1 MISFSPMKNFRLII
15 ALAIALLAV
24 GTVSTQAQT
33 KVASVDMKKL
43 FNGYW
48 KTKQAETL
56 LDKDKADARK
66 DLKDMA
72 DGIDKAQADY
82 KALLDQAEDQAIS
95 SDARDKLKQ
104 SAADKAKEI
113 NSSKVA
119 YEQFQRQ
126 VEASLADKSQR
137 MSANIVGEIQK
148 AVSDK
153 AKLGGYAF
161 VVNSANPEAVVY
173 ASPDNDITDS
183 VLSQINAGAP
193 VDVST
198 PASNSLDFKV
208 STNSP

>member
-1 MISFSPMKNFRLII
+1 MKNFRLII
-15 ALAIALLAV
+15 AIAIALLAV

-72 DGIDKAQADY
+72 DGIDKAQTDY

-183 VLSQINAGAP
+183 VLSQINAGRPLMSPRLPATA
-193 VDVST
+193 ST
-198 PASNSLDFKV
+198 SRPTPIRCKQ
-208 STNSP
+208 

>member
-1 MISFSPMKNFRLII
+1 MKNFRLII
-15 ALAIALLAV
+15 VIAVSLLVA
-24 GTVSTQAQT
+24 GAASAEAQT
-33 KVASVDMKKL
+33 KIASVNMKKL

-72 DGIDKAQADY
+72 DEIDKATADY
-82 KALLDQAEDQAIS
+82 KTLLDQASDPAIS
-95 SDARDKLKQ
+95 ADERTKRKQ
-104 SAADKAKEI
+104 AADDKAKEI
-113 NSSKVA
+113 NSHKVS

-148 AVSDK
+148 AVADK

-161 VVNSANPEAVVY
+161 VVNSANPEAIVY
-173 ASPDNDITDS
+173 ASLDNDITDS
-183 VLSQINAGAP
+183 VLSQLNAGAP
-193 VDVST
+193 IDVST
-198 PASNSLDFKV
+198 PASTGLDFKV
-208 STNSP
+208 NTNSLP